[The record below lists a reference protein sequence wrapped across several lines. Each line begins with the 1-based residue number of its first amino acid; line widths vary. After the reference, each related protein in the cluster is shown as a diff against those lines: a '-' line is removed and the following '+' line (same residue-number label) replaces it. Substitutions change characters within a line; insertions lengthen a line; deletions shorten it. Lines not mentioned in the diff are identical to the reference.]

1 MYFFN
6 GSPFEIQ
13 FQIQFETSLYLFG
26 SRSSL
31 LEWCQLCCQTNPGS
45 NTELTFYCSIWFLV
59 YKMQTKKPKSSLP
72 KLVTIGDN
80 TYKEPRTSNKT
91 TKLEPNH
98 LRKARIYLFP
108 ILDSKEIKPINP
120 KGNQPCIFTRRTDA
134 ENEAPVL
141 WPPHAK
147 SWLIEK
153 GLDAGKDWRQK
164 EKGATEDEMVG

>member
-1 MYFFN
+1 MAPHLKYNFRYN
-6 GSPFEIQ
+6 LKPHCI
-13 FQIQFETSLYLFG
+13 SLGVALACWNDKLSDKFVC
-26 SRSSL
+26 R
-31 LEWCQLCCQTNPGS
+31 QTNPGS